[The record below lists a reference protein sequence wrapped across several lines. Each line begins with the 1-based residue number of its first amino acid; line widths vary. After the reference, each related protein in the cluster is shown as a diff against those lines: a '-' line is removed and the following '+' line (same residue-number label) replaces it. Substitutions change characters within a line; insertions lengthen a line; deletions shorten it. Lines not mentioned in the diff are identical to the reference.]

1 MSYRLDPAA
10 PSSAGRRVSR
20 RQRSRWYRRAEISSP
35 AIVGRCSPG
44 AGRGR
49 ATTACS
55 SRLAWCSAG
64 CWCIT
69 SSMSCASRLQ
79 LRGRFAPQLF
89 GISMM
94 FVYYGYLVPL
104 SRRIGR
110 GFYADG
116 IWSETG
122 FVPYW
127 RIGAVSWREGEEIAL
142 VIVSR
147 LQEPGAPAGRA
158 GGALRR
164 RPPPAAGENR
174 RPRYTVDTYRAGV
187 GGARR
192 DRRCVM
198 VGRLGTRS

>member
-1 MSYRLDPAA
+1 MKSDLTSQLLLILGVGFLVANVRAGVDTLRYLRRRPSALLTWRGPQPRYYGLQLALGIVLGGLLAFHVINLMRTA
-10 PSSAGRRVSR
+10 P
-20 RQRSRWYRRAEISSP
+20 P
-35 AIVGRCSPG
+35 
-44 AGRGR
+44 
-49 ATTACS
+49 
-55 SRLAWCSAG
+55 
-64 CWCIT
+64 
-69 SSMSCASRLQ
+69 

-94 FVYYGYLVPL
+94 FVYYGYLVPI

-147 LQEPGAPAGRA
+147 LRNLARRLVVPGAHY
-158 GGALRR
+158 GA
-164 RPPPAAGENR
+164 
-174 RPRYTVDTYRAGV
+174 
-187 GGARR
+187 ARR
-192 DRRCVM
+192 LLREKIAAHDIQLIHT
-198 VGRLGTRS
+198 GLELGAHDQIDDV

>member
-1 MSYRLDPAA
+1 VATDWTPQLLLLLGVGFLVANVRVGIDALRFLRRR
-10 PSSAGRRVSR
+10 SSALLT
-20 RQRSRWYRRAEISSP
+20 W
-35 AIVGRCSPG
+35 
-44 AGRGR
+44 RGPR
-49 ATTACS
+49 PRYYGLQLALGVVLGGLLAYHTINVMRTAP
-55 SRLAWCSAG
+55 
-64 CWCIT
+64 
-69 SSMSCASRLQ
+69 Q

-147 LQEPGAPAGRA
+147 LRSLARRLVVPGAHY
-158 GGALRR
+158 GA
-164 RPPPAAGENR
+164 
-174 RPRYTVDTYRAGV
+174 
-187 GGARR
+187 ARR
-192 DRRCVM
+192 LLREKIAAHDIQLIHT
-198 VGRLGTRS
+198 GLELGAHDEIDDV

>member
-1 MSYRLDPAA
+1 MATDWTPQLLLLLGIGFLVANVRVGIDALRFLRRR
-10 PSSAGRRVSR
+10 SSALLT
-20 RQRSRWYRRAEISSP
+20 W
-35 AIVGRCSPG
+35 
-44 AGRGR
+44 RGPR
-49 ATTACS
+49 P
-55 SRLAWCSAG
+55 RYYGLQLALGVVLGGLLAYQT
-64 CWCIT
+64 INV
-69 SSMSCASRLQ
+69 MRIAPQ

-147 LQEPGAPAGRA
+147 LRN
-158 GGALRR
+158 L
-164 RPPPAAGENR
+164 
-174 RPRYTVDTYRAGV
+174 
-187 GGARR
+187 ARR
-192 DRRCVM
+192 LV
-198 VGRLGTRS
+198 VPGRITGPRVACCERKSPPTIYS